1 MSLLEDEGDKG
12 FEMLYTKRAPTEKE
26 KQMAAAAEDRAA
38 EKKNHRASGTKEF
51 V

>member
-26 KQMAAAAEDRAA
+26 KQMAEEDRAEVA
-38 EKKNHRASGTKEF
+38 QKNHRASGTKEF